1 MFRSGIDAQHPGR
14 AGYKKSARGRG
25 ERFWELDFARG
36 VCVILM
42 VFDHFMYCLW
52 DVMPVINDVLGT
64 RLFDDLRPFAMT
76 APEMTDEGGAP
87 LTEPRTPQMTF
98 HMKLPR
104 PVPAFSLVRRSVDLS
119 AKSGENEER

>member
-1 MFRSGIDAQHPGR
+1 MRQWQVAAVVTDCDGAGNAVLSLRNKFR
-14 AGYKKSARGRG
+14 AGD
-25 ERFWELDFARG
+25 EIELVG
-36 VCVILM
+36 
-42 VFDHFMYCLW
+42 
-52 DVMPVINDVLGT
+52 P
-64 RLFDDLRPFAMT
+64 DLRPFAMT